1 MKRRSFVQHSLLL
14 PTLSGLGLAT
24 TGNAARAQANW
35 PERPINMVVP
45 YPAGG
50 NTDFVARMTADYLN
64 RALGV
69 PVVVDNRAGAGGTIA
84 SMHAAKLPAD
94 GYSVFLA
101 SIAQISLAP
110 FLYKIRYDPFKDFLP
125 IANVAGNPQVVVVPA
140 ASPHKSLKDLVDHG
154 RANPGKLLMAHAG
167 TGSMSFLAGAAFLK
181 RAGIDAV
188 MVPYKGGAAAIADT
202 IAGMTEVYTA
212 NISETLPYLQSDR
225 LRLLGVTSP
234 QPVAMLPGVPT
245 IASLFPGFQTE
256 TWNGLLAPAG
266 LPAPIADRLAGAV
279 AKMFTDDAV
288 LSRMAKA
295 GLIPQTGQ
303 QTPKDFARR
312 IQADV
317 ELWRPVIKA
326 IDVKPE

>member
-1 MKRRSFVQHSLLL
+1 MKRRSFVQSTLLL
-14 PTLSGLGLAT
+14 PTVGGLGLST
-24 TGNAARAQANW
+24 TAAQAQGW
-35 PERPINMVVP
+35 PERPITMVVP

-50 NTDFVARMTADYLN
+50 NTDFVARMTAEYLS
-64 RALGV
+64 RALNV
-69 PVVVDNRAGAGGTIA
+69 SVVVDNRAGAGGTIA
-84 SMHAAKLPAD
+84 SMQAAKMPAD

-110 FLYKIRYDPFKDFLP
+110 FLYKIRYDPIKDFLP

-140 ASPHKSLKDLVDHG
+140 ASPHKTLKQLVDHG

-256 TWNGLLAPAG
+256 TWNGLFAPAG
-266 LPAPIADRLAGAV
+266 LPTSIAERLAAAV
-279 AKMFTDDAV
+279 ARMFTDEAV
-288 LSRMAKA
+288 LARMSKA

-303 QTPKDFARR
+303 QSPKDFAHR
-312 IQADV
+312 IQNDID
-317 ELWRPVIKA
+317 LWRPVIKS

>member
-1 MKRRSFVQHSLLL
+1 MKRRSFVQSTLLL
-14 PTLSGLGLAT
+14 PTLGSLGLAT
-24 TGNAARAQANW
+24 TAAQAQGW
-35 PERPINMVVP
+35 PERPITMVVP

-50 NTDFVARMTADYLN
+50 NTDFVARMTADYLS
-64 RALGV
+64 RALNV
-69 PVVVDNRAGAGGTIA
+69 SVVVDNRAGAGGTIA
-84 SMHAAKLPAD
+84 SMHAAKMPAN

-110 FLYKIRYDPFKDFLP
+110 FLYKIRYDPIKDFLP
-125 IANVAGNPQVVVVPA
+125 IANVAGNPQVVVVPS
-140 ASPHKSLKDLVDHG
+140 ASPHKTLKQLVDHG

-212 NISETLPYLQSDR
+212 NISETLPYLQGDR

-245 IASLFPGFQTE
+245 IASMFPGFQTE

-266 LPAPIADRLAGAV
+266 LPTPIAERLAAAV
-279 AKMFTDDAV
+279 AKMFDDDAV
-288 LSRMAKA
+288 LARMAKA
-295 GLIPQTGQ
+295 GLIPQVGQ
-303 QTPKDFARR
+303 QSPKEFARR
-312 IQADV
+312 IQSDI
-317 ELWRPVIKA
+317 ELWRPLIKS
-326 IDVKPE
+326 IDVKPD